1 MTRPVDVVGLL
12 EAGLKAEGLREKAI
26 AGNIANIETPGY
38 KRLDVKFEELLAR
51 ALGSSNPVDL
61 DAFEPQ
67 TYRPGNTP
75 VKTNGNDVN
84 LEQEVGEMLKNTLRQ
99 TAYVRLL
106 RKKFAQIE
114 AAVNIRE

>member
-1 MTRPVDVVGLL
+1 MTQPVDVVGLL
-12 EAGLKAEGLREKAI
+12 EAGLKAEGLREKTI

-38 KRLDVKFEELLAR
+38 KRLDVKFEQLLAK
-51 ALGSSNPVDL
+51 ALGSSHPVDSE
-61 DAFEPQ
+61 AIEPQ
-67 TYRPGNTP
+67 IYQPGDTP
-75 VKTNGNDVN
+75 VRANGNDVN
-84 LEQEVGEMLKNTLRQ
+84 LEEQVGEMLKNTLRQ

>member
-12 EAGLKAEGLREKAI
+12 ETGLKAEGLREKTI

-38 KRLDVKFEELLAR
+38 KRLDVKFEQLLTK
-51 ALGSSNPVDL
+51 ALGSYNPVDL
-61 DAFEPQ
+61 DAIEPQ
-67 TYRPGNTP
+67 LYRPGNTP
-75 VKTNGNDVN
+75 VKSNGNDVS

-114 AAVNIRE
+114 TAVNIRE

>member
-1 MTRPVDVVGLL
+1 MARPVDVVGLL
-12 EAGLKAEGLREKAI
+12 EAGLKAEGLREKTI
-26 AGNIANIETPGY
+26 AGNVANIETPGY

-51 ALGSSNPVDL
+51 ALRSSNPVDL
-61 DAFEPQ
+61 DAIEPQ
-67 TYRPGNTP
+67 LVRPGNTP
-75 VKTNGNDVN
+75 VKSNGNDVD

-114 AAVNIRE
+114 TAVNTGG